1 MSGFANVFVCSACVP
16 GALGG
21 HKRAPMLLKLDLE
34 MLVGCHMG
42 AENRTQVSTRA
53 VKLLTSEPSLLCW
66 GYLFE
71 VSVFCC
77 QMCMPLAAEKALRI
91 N

>member
-1 MSGFANVFVCSACVP
+1 MVWRTDVFACSACVP

-34 MLVGCHMG
+34 MLVGCRVG
-42 AENRTQVSTRA
+42 AENRTQVSVRA

-66 GYLFE
+66 GYLSK